1 MLKKYATTLLVILFI
16 SNFGFTQNKIP
27 KHVSLVF
34 NNLVNA
40 YGSVKIPPKLE
51 FSGSSESVVA
61 LYVST
66 PRPTVK
72 LDKKL
77 LSICSSLGKDSLNAL
92 SIVLSHEL
100 AHYYN
105 DHTFCYDFSF
115 AHKGSVISKSLIK
128 ISSDSKKEKEIQA
141 DYQGLWYA
149 LLAGYEPISAFDITF
164 DNIYKAY
171 KLPEVIPGYPT
182 KLERKQLKSSVLLKI
197 EKLAPIFNSGLILSK
212 NLYFNEAKDC
222 FEFLLQT
229 LPTQENFNNAGVAY
243 LSLALSSKIPE
254 TIPFKYPIYND
265 NRSFLIDNVKR
276 NGAKGANDEDE
287 TLIQEYIEKARKYFE
302 KAIGLNPKYFE
313 ANLNLAMLHS
323 LNNNQEAAIGI
334 LNGLEK
340 EVQQSEKVILIKA
353 IANFKLKNET
363 NAEVLFS
370 QLSESK
376 NHLVIFNKQLYELS
390 KGPKTVLNKFLINQ
404 QSEELVVIEKKTN
417 FELNSKNLTCQ
428 SVADLRIC
436 NNKNQDQISIE
447 IEKTQ
452 LLCKLVQDNWEVLTK
467 PRL

>member
-1 MLKKYATTLLVILFI
+1 MLKKYAFTLLAIVFI
-16 SNFGFTQNKIP
+16 SNFGFSQNQIP

-34 NNLVNA
+34 NNLVNT

-51 FSGSSESVVA
+51 FSRDNESVIA

-72 LDKKL
+72 IDKKL

-115 AHKGSVISKSLIK
+115 AHKGFSISKSLIN

-149 LLAGYEPISAFDITF
+149 LMAGYEAISAFDRTF

-171 KLPEVIPGYPT
+171 NLPKVIPSYPT
-182 KLERKQLKSSVLLKI
+182 KIERKELKSTVLLKI

-212 NLYFNEAKDC
+212 NLHFNEAKDC

-243 LSLALSSKIPE
+243 LSLALSRKIPE

-265 NRSFLIDNVKR
+265 HRSFLIDNVKK

-287 TLIQEYIEKARKYFE
+287 TLTQEYIEKARKYFE
-302 KAIGLNPKYFE
+302 KAISINPKYFD
-313 ANLNLAMLHS
+313 ANLNLAILHS
-323 LNNNQEAAIGI
+323 INDNQEAAIGL

-340 EVQQSEKVILIKA
+340 NLQQSEKVVLIKA

-370 QLSESK
+370 RLSESK
-376 NHLVIFNKQLYELS
+376 NQLIIFDKKLYELS
-390 KGPKTVLNKFLINQ
+390 KGPKTLLNKFLINQ
-404 QSEELVVIEKKTN
+404 HREELVILEKKTN
-417 FELNSKNLTCQ
+417 FELTTKDRTCQ
-428 SVADLRIC
+428 SVADLQIC

-447 IEKTQ
+447 MEKTQ